1 MNADVQKQR
10 LEILYD
16 DNEISSKDF
25 ISEYYKLDK
34 KYRNL
39 DDVRENL
46 KNYFIE
52 NESFLENNDEPFA
65 KEGLREMYN
74 YIHSEDINYRFDIY
88 TLLEIH
94 RKLYSKAPY
103 PEVGGTIR
111 NATAHLNN
119 VAIDIA
125 PHYEIR
131 NCLNNLDYEVQAIVK
146 LGEEVKQ
153 DYSKIFE
160 YIDRCVKLK
169 CDLIKTH
176 PFIDGNKRSV
186 RGFINKLFLNV
197 NLPSVCLIAPE
208 HKIYREALEE
218 AIGEGNYD
226 KIKNFYYYKIC
237 DAIYELD
244 INQKSNNKSLSKR
257 RVYESSK

>member
-25 ISEYYKLDK
+25 ISEYYKIDK
-34 KYRNL
+34 EYRNL
-39 DDVRENL
+39 DDIRESAIND
-46 KNYFIE
+46 FID
-52 NESFLENNDEPFA
+52 NESGLENNDEPFA

-74 YIHSEDINYRFDIY
+74 YIHSDDINYRFDVY

-111 NATAHLNN
+111 NATAHLNGIA
-119 VAIDIA
+119 VDII

-131 NCLNNLDYEVQAIVK
+131 NCLNNLDYEIGDIVK
-146 LGEEVKQ
+146 LGEDVKK

-160 YIDRCVKLK
+160 YIDRCVELK
-169 CDLIKTH
+169 CNLIKVH
-176 PFIDGNKRSV
+176 PFVDGNKRSI

-197 NLPSVCLIAPE
+197 GLPSVCLKAYE
-208 HKIYREALEE
+208 HKPYREFLEE

-226 KIKNFYYYKIC
+226 KIKAFYYYKIC
-237 DAIYELD
+237 EAIYELD
-244 INQKSNNKSLSKR
+244 IKQKQTAHSYQKKLN
-257 RVYESSK
+257 